1 MINLELTPKIKE
13 WLDTPADQRN
23 IAAGAELLLRI
34 NRNRILY
41 NNIMRNPAKHAP
53 TLEYHLQKILKQRLI
68 DTTHEE
74 VAQMMTHVDAIA
86 EQHGFSRPTRSEF
99 QRGKRA
105 DHDQLPPEVQQ
116 LYVDNADIMR
126 RMRDAHTKLRLI
138 NSTNSTCPDSDRFPL
153 AKDII
158 RLDLQYRDNWNLYDH
173 YVKGTP
179 LAATVRAVDSRTA
192 SKNAVK
198 TINLLIGKYAKAL
211 SNGAEAEADG
221 LRERIRN
228 LYNQID
234 NPSAKLQAKMSEL
247 NLL

>member
-13 WLDTPADQRN
+13 WLETAPEKRDLR
-23 IAAGAELLLRI
+23 AGAELLLRV

-41 NNIMRNPAKHAP
+41 NNIMRNPERHAA
-53 TLEYHLQKILKQRLI
+53 TLEYQMQKILKQRLI

-74 VAQMMTHVDAIA
+74 VARMMTQVDAIA
-86 EQHGFSRPTRSEF
+86 EQHGFTRSTRSEF

-105 DHDQLPPEVQQ
+105 DHDQLPPDVQQ

-126 RMRDAHTKLRLI
+126 RMRDAHTRLRMI
-138 NSTNSTCPDSDRFPL
+138 NATNSTCPDSDRYPL

-198 TINLLIGKYAKAL
+198 TINLLLGKYAKQP
-211 SNGAEAEADG
+211 SEAQAD
-221 LRERIRN
+221 RIRN

-234 NPSAKLQAKMSEL
+234 NPSAKLTAKMSEL
-247 NLL
+247 GLA

>member
-13 WLDTPADQRN
+13 WLDTPADQRD
-23 IAAGAELLLRI
+23 IAAGAELLLRV

-41 NNIMRNPAKHAP
+41 NNIMRNPAKHAA

-74 VAQMMTHVDAIA
+74 VARMMTQVDAIA
-86 EQHGFSRPTRSEF
+86 EQHGFTRQARSEF

-105 DHDQLPPEVQQ
+105 DHYQLPPDVQQ

-126 RMRDAHTKLRLI
+126 RMRDAHTQLRLI
-138 NSTNSTCPDSDRFPL
+138 NSTNSTCPDSDRYPL

-198 TINLLIGKYAKAL
+198 TINLQLGKYAKAI
-211 SNGAEAEADG
+211 SNGAEAAAEGLAD
-221 LRERIRN
+221 RIRN

-234 NPSAKLQAKMSEL
+234 NPSAKLRAKMSEL
-247 NLL
+247 GLA

>member
-13 WLDTPADQRN
+13 WLDTPADQRD
-23 IAAGAELLLRI
+23 IAAGAELLLRV

-41 NNIMRNPAKHAP
+41 NNIIRNPAKHAP

-74 VAQMMTHVDAIA
+74 VARMMATVDGIA
-86 EQHGFSRPTRSEF
+86 EQHGFSRSTRSEF

-105 DHDQLPPEVQQ
+105 DHDMLPPEVQQ

-126 RMRDAHTKLRLI
+126 RMRDAHTRLRMI
-138 NSTNSTCPDSDRFPL
+138 NSTNSTCPDSDRYPL

-158 RLDLQYRDNWNLYDH
+158 KLDLQYRDNWNLYDH

-179 LAATVRAVDSRTA
+179 LAATVRAVDARTSA
-192 SKNAVK
+192 KNAAK
-198 TINLLIGKYAKAL
+198 TINLLLGKYAKEP
-211 SNGAEAEADG
+211 SQSMAD
-221 LRERIRN
+221 RIRK
-228 LYNQID
+228 LYAQIPE
-234 NPSAKLQAKMSEL
+234 PSEKVKAKMSEL
-247 NLL
+247 KLS

>member
-13 WLDTPADQRN
+13 WLDTPADQRD

-41 NNIMRNPAKHAP
+41 NNTLRNPAKYAEI
-53 TLEYHLQKILKQRLI
+53 LEYQMKRLLKQRLI

-74 VAQMMTHVDAIA
+74 VAQMMTKVDAIA
-86 EQHGFSRPTRSEF
+86 EQHGFTRSTRSEF

-105 DHDQLPPEVQQ
+105 DHDMLPPEVQQ

-126 RMRDAHTKLRLI
+126 RMRDAHTRLRMI
-138 NSTNSTCPDSDRFPL
+138 NSTNSTCPDSDRYPL

-158 RLDLQYRDNWNLYDH
+158 KLDLQYRDNWNLYDH

-179 LAATVRAVDSRTA
+179 LAATVRAVDARTSA
-192 SKNAVK
+192 KNAAK
-198 TINLLIGKYAKAL
+198 TINLLLGKYAKEPSQSL
-211 SNGAEAEADG
+211 AD
-221 LRERIRN
+221 RIRN

-234 NPSAKLQAKMSEL
+234 NPSAKLKAKMLEL
-247 NLL
+247 GLA

>member
-13 WLDTPADQRN
+13 WLDTAPENRD
-23 IAAGAELLLRI
+23 IAAGAELLLRV

-41 NNIMRNPAKHAP
+41 NNIMRNPAKHAA
-53 TLEYHLQKILKQRLI
+53 TLEYHLRKILKQRLI

-74 VAQMMTHVDAIA
+74 VARMMTQVDAIA
-86 EQHGFSRPTRSEF
+86 GQHGFTRSTRSEF

-105 DHDQLPPEVQQ
+105 DHDQLPPDVQQ

-126 RMRDAHTKLRLI
+126 RMRDAHTRLRMI
-138 NSTNSTCPDSDRFPL
+138 NSTNSTCPDSDRYPL

-198 TINLLIGKYAKAL
+198 TINLLLGKYAKQP
-211 SNGAEAEADG
+211 SEAQAD
-221 LRERIRN
+221 RIRN

-234 NPSAKLQAKMSEL
+234 NPSAKLKAKMSEL
-247 NLL
+247 DLA

>member
-13 WLDTPADQRN
+13 WLDTPADQRD
-23 IAAGAELLLRI
+23 IAAGAELLLRV

-41 NNIMRNPAKHAP
+41 NNILRNPAKHAP

-74 VAQMMTHVDAIA
+74 VARMMATVDGIA
-86 EQHGFSRPTRSEF
+86 EQHGFSRSTRSEF

-105 DHDQLPPEVQQ
+105 DHDMLPPEVQQ

-126 RMRDAHTKLRLI
+126 RMRDAHTRLRMI
-138 NSTNSTCPDSDRFPL
+138 NPTNSTCPDSDRYPL

-158 RLDLQYRDNWNLYDH
+158 KLDLQYRDNWNLYDH

-179 LAATVRAVDSRTA
+179 LAATVRAVDTRTSA
-192 SKNAVK
+192 KNAAK
-198 TINLLIGKYAKAL
+198 TINLLLGKYAKEP
-211 SNGAEAEADG
+211 SQSMAD
-221 LRERIRN
+221 RIRK
-228 LYNQID
+228 LYAQIPA
-234 NPSAKLQAKMSEL
+234 PSEKVKAKMSEL
-247 NLL
+247 KLS

>member
-1 MINLELTPKIKE
+1 MIELELTPKIKE
-13 WLDTPADQRN
+13 WLDTPKDQR
-23 IAAGAELLLRI
+23 IIQEGARLLLRI
-34 NRNRILY
+34 NRNQILY
-41 NNIMRNPAKHAP
+41 NNILRNPVKYAP
-53 TLEYHLQKILKQRLI
+53 TLEYQLQRIYKQRMI

-74 VAQMMTHVDAIA
+74 VRAMMTQVDAIS
-86 EQHGFSRPTRSEF
+86 EQHGFTRPARSEF

-138 NSTNSTCPDSDRFPL
+138 NSTNSTCPDSDRYPL

-158 RLDLQYRDNWNLYDH
+158 RLDLQYRDNWNMYDH

-198 TINLLIGKYAKAL
+198 TINLLLGKYAKQP
-211 SNGAEAEADG
+211 SESQAD
-221 LRERIRN
+221 RIRN

-234 NPSAKLQAKMSEL
+234 NPSANLKAKMSDAG
-247 NLL
+247 LL

>member
-13 WLDTPADQRN
+13 WLETAPEKRDLR
-23 IAAGAELLLRI
+23 AGAELLLRI

-41 NNIMRNPAKHAP
+41 NNIMRNPERHAA
-53 TLEYHLQKILKQRLI
+53 TLEYQMQKILKQRLI

-74 VAQMMTHVDAIA
+74 VAQMMTQVDAIA
-86 EQHGFSRPTRSEF
+86 EQHGFTRSPRSEF

-105 DHDQLPPEVQQ
+105 DHDQLPPDVQQ

-126 RMRDAHTKLRLI
+126 RMRETHTRLRMI
-138 NSTNSTCPDSDRFPL
+138 NSTNSTCPDSDRYPL

-198 TINLLIGKYAKAL
+198 TINLQLGKYAKQPSDAL
-211 SNGAEAEADG
+211 AD
-221 LRERIRN
+221 RIRN

-234 NPSAKLQAKMSEL
+234 SPSAKLKAKMSDL
-247 NLL
+247 GLA

>member
-13 WLDTPADQRN
+13 WLDTPADQRD
-23 IAAGAELLLRI
+23 IAAGAELLLRV

-41 NNIMRNPAKHAP
+41 NNIIRNPAKHAP
-53 TLEYHLQKILKQRLI
+53 TLEYHLRKILKQRLI

-74 VAQMMTHVDAIA
+74 VAQMMTKVDAIA
-86 EQHGFSRPTRSEF
+86 EQHGFTRSTRSEF

-105 DHDQLPPEVQQ
+105 DHDQLPPDVQQ

-126 RMRDAHTKLRLI
+126 RMRDAHTRLRMI
-138 NSTNSTCPDSDRFPL
+138 NSTNSTCPDSDRYPL

-179 LAATVRAVDSRTA
+179 LASTVRAVDARTSA
-192 SKNAVK
+192 KNAVK
-198 TINLLIGKYAKAL
+198 TINLLLGKYAKQP
-211 SNGAEAEADG
+211 SEAQAD
-221 LRERIRN
+221 RIRN

-234 NPSAKLQAKMSEL
+234 NPSAKLKDKMSEL
-247 NLL
+247 GLA

>member
-1 MINLELTPKIKE
+1 MIELELTPKIKE
-13 WLDTPADQRN
+13 WLDTPADQRD
-23 IAAGAELLLRI
+23 IAAGAELLLRV

-41 NNIMRNPAKHAP
+41 NNILRNPAKHAP

-74 VAQMMTHVDAIA
+74 VARMMTQVDAIA
-86 EQHGFSRPTRSEF
+86 EQHGFSRQTRSEF

-105 DHDQLPPEVQQ
+105 DHDQLPPDVQQ

-126 RMRDAHTKLRLI
+126 RMRDAHTRLRMI
-138 NSTNSTCPDSDRFPL
+138 NPTNSTCPDSDRYPL

-198 TINLLIGKYAKAL
+198 TINLLLGKYAKQPSDAL
-211 SNGAEAEADG
+211 AD
-221 LRERIRN
+221 RIRN

-234 NPSAKLQAKMSEL
+234 NPSAKLKAKMSEAG
-247 NLL
+247 LL

>member
-13 WLDTPADQRN
+13 WLDTAPQNRDIQ
-23 IAAGAELLLRI
+23 AGAELLLRV

-41 NNIMRNPAKHAP
+41 NNIMRNPARHAA
-53 TLEYHLQKILKQRLI
+53 TLEYHMKKLLRQRLV

-74 VAQMMTHVDAIA
+74 VAQMMVQVDAIA
-86 EQHGFSRPTRSEF
+86 AQHGLTQPSRSEF

-116 LYVDNADIMR
+116 LYVDNADIR
-126 RMRDAHTKLRLI
+126 HRMREAHTRLRMI
-138 NSTNSTCPDSDRFPL
+138 NPTNSTCPDSDRYPL

-198 TINLLIGKYAKAL
+198 TINLLLGKYARQP
-211 SNGAEAEADG
+211 SESQAD
-221 LRERIRN
+221 RIRN
-228 LYNQID
+228 LYAQIG
-234 NPSAKLQAKMSEL
+234 NPSVKLKAKMSEL
-247 NLL
+247 GLV

>member
-13 WLDTPADQRN
+13 WLDTPADQRD
-23 IAAGAELLLRI
+23 IAAGAELLLRV

-41 NNIMRNPAKHAP
+41 NNILRNPAKHAP
-53 TLEYHLQKILKQRLI
+53 TLEYQLQRIYKQRMI

-74 VAQMMTHVDAIA
+74 VRAMMARVDDIA
-86 EQHGFSRPTRSEF
+86 KNRGLAKSERSEF

-247 NLL
+247 GLA

>member
-13 WLDTPADQRN
+13 WLDTPADQRD
-23 IAAGAELLLRI
+23 IAAGAELLLRV

-41 NNIMRNPAKHAP
+41 NNIMRNPAKHAA

-74 VAQMMTHVDAIA
+74 VARMMTHVDAIA

-105 DHDQLPPEVQQ
+105 DHDQLPPDVQQ

-126 RMRDAHTKLRLI
+126 RMRDAHTRLRMI
-138 NSTNSTCPDSDRFPL
+138 NSTNSTCPDSDRYPL

-198 TINLLIGKYAKAL
+198 TINLLLGKYAKEI
-211 SNGAEAEADG
+211 SNGAEVGAEGLAD
-221 LRERIRN
+221 RIRN

-234 NPSAKLQAKMSEL
+234 NPSAKLKAKMSEL
-247 NLL
+247 GLA

>member
-1 MINLELTPKIKE
+1 MIELELTPKIKE
-13 WLDTPADQRN
+13 WLDTPKDQR
-23 IAAGAELLLRI
+23 IIQEGARLLLRI
-34 NRNRILY
+34 NRNQILY
-41 NNIMRNPAKHAP
+41 NNILRNPVKYAP
-53 TLEYHLQKILKQRLI
+53 TLEYQLQRIYKQRMI

-74 VAQMMTHVDAIA
+74 VRAMMTQVDAIS
-86 EQHGFSRPTRSEF
+86 EQHGFTRPARSEF

-126 RMRDAHTKLRLI
+126 RMRDAHTKLRMI
-138 NSTNSTCPDSDRFPL
+138 NSTNSTCPDSDRYPL

-198 TINLLIGKYAKAL
+198 TINLQLGKYAKQPSDAL
-211 SNGAEAEADG
+211 AD
-221 LRERIRN
+221 RIRN

-234 NPSAKLQAKMSEL
+234 NPSANLKAKMSEAG
-247 NLL
+247 LL

>member
-1 MINLELTPKIKE
+1 MINLELTPKIKK
-13 WLDTPADQRN
+13 WLDTAPENRD
-23 IAAGAELLLRI
+23 IKAGAELLLRI

-41 NNIMRNPAKHAP
+41 NNIMRNPARHAA
-53 TLEYHLQKILKQRLI
+53 TLEYQLKKILKQRLI

-74 VAQMMTHVDAIA
+74 VARMMVQVDAIA
-86 EQHGFSRPTRSEF
+86 NTHGLTREPRSEF

-126 RMRDAHTKLRLI
+126 RMREAHTRLRMI
-138 NSTNSTCPDSDRFPL
+138 NSSNSTCPDSDRYPL

-179 LAATVRAVDSRTA
+179 LSATVRAVDSRTA

-198 TINLLIGKYAKAL
+198 TINLLLGKYAKNPSDAQ
-211 SNGAEAEADG
+211 AD
-221 LRERIRN
+221 RIRN
-228 LYNQID
+228 LFAQID
-234 NPSAKLQAKMSEL
+234 NPSAKLKAKMSEL
-247 NLL
+247 GLV

>member
-1 MINLELTPKIKE
+1 MINLELTPQIKK
-13 WLDTPADQRN
+13 WLDTAPEDRD
-23 IAAGAELLLRI
+23 IKAGAELLLRV

-41 NNIMRNPAKHAP
+41 NNIMRNPARHAA
-53 TLEYHLQKILKQRLI
+53 TLEYQMKKILKQRLI

-74 VAQMMTHVDAIA
+74 VARMMVQVDAIA
-86 EQHGFSRPTRSEF
+86 ASHGLTREPRSEF

-105 DHDQLPPEVQQ
+105 DHDLLPQDVQQ

-126 RMRDAHTKLRLI
+126 RMREAHTQLRMI
-138 NSTNSTCPDSDRFPL
+138 NSTNSTCPDSDRYPL

-198 TINLLIGKYAKAL
+198 TINLLLGKYAKQP
-211 SNGAEAEADG
+211 SEAQAD
-221 LRERIRN
+221 RIRN
-228 LYNQID
+228 LFAHID
-234 NPSAKLQAKMSEL
+234 NPSAKLKAKMSDL
-247 NLL
+247 GLA

>member
-13 WLDTPADQRN
+13 WLDTDPSERDIR
-23 IAAGAELLLRI
+23 AGAELLLRI
-34 NRNRILY
+34 NRNRIIY
-41 NNIMRNPAKHAP
+41 DNIMRNPARHAA
-53 TLEYHLQKILKQRLI
+53 TLEYQMKKILKQRLI

-74 VAQMMTHVDAIA
+74 VAQMMTEVDAIA
-86 EQHGFSRPTRSEF
+86 RQHGLSKSQRSEF

-126 RMRDAHTKLRLI
+126 RMREAHTRRRMI
-138 NSTNSTCPDSDRFPL
+138 NSTNSTCPDSDRYPL

-179 LAATVRAVDSRTA
+179 LSATIRAVDSRTA

-198 TINLLIGKYAKAL
+198 TINLLLGKYAKQPSDSQA
-211 SNGAEAEADG
+211 
-221 LRERIRN
+221 ERIRDI
-228 LYNQID
+228 YSRIE
-234 NPSAKLQAKMSEL
+234 NPSARLKAKMSEL
-247 NLL
+247 GLV

>member
-1 MINLELTPKIKE
+1 MINLELTPQIKK
-13 WLDTPADQRN
+13 WLDTAPEDRD
-23 IAAGAELLLRI
+23 IKAGAELLLRV

-41 NNIMRNPAKHAP
+41 NNIMRNPARHAA
-53 TLEYHLQKILKQRLI
+53 TLEYQMKKILKQRLI

-74 VAQMMTHVDAIA
+74 VARMMVQVDTIA
-86 EQHGFSRPTRSEF
+86 ASHGLTREPRSEF

-105 DHDQLPPEVQQ
+105 DHDLLPQDVQQ

-126 RMRDAHTKLRLI
+126 RMREAHTRLRMI
-138 NSTNSTCPDSDRFPL
+138 NSTNSTCPDSDRYPL

-198 TINLLIGKYAKAL
+198 TINLLLGKYAKQP
-211 SNGAEAEADG
+211 SEAQAD
-221 LRERIRN
+221 RIRN
-228 LYNQID
+228 LFAQID
-234 NPSAKLQAKMSEL
+234 NPSAKLKAKMSDL
-247 NLL
+247 GLA

>member
-1 MINLELTPKIKE
+1 MIDLELTPQIKK
-13 WLDTPADQRN
+13 WLDTAPEDRDIQ
-23 IAAGAELLLRI
+23 AGAELLLRV
-34 NRNRILY
+34 NRNRVLY
-41 NNIMRNPAKHAP
+41 NNIMRNPRRHAA
-53 TLEYHLQKILKQRLI
+53 TLEYQLNKLLKQRLV

-74 VAQMMTHVDAIA
+74 VAQMMAQVDGIA
-86 EQHGFSRPTRSEF
+86 AQHGLIRETRSEF

-105 DHDQLPPEVQQ
+105 DHDQLPADVQQ

-126 RMRDAHTKLRLI
+126 RMREAHTRLRMI
-138 NSTNSTCPDSDRFPL
+138 NSTNSTCPDSDRYPL

-198 TINLLIGKYAKAL
+198 TINLLLGRYAKQP
-211 SNGAEAEADG
+211 SDVQAD
-221 LRERIRN
+221 RIRG
-228 LYNQID
+228 LYAQID
-234 NPSAKLQAKMSEL
+234 NPSAKLKAKMSEL
-247 NLL
+247 GLV

>member
-13 WLDTPADQRN
+13 WLDTPADQRD
-23 IAAGAELLLRI
+23 IAAGAELLLRV

-41 NNIMRNPAKHAP
+41 NNIIRNPAKHAP

-74 VAQMMTHVDAIA
+74 VARMMATVDGIA
-86 EQHGFSRPTRSEF
+86 EQHGFSRSTRSEF

-105 DHDQLPPEVQQ
+105 DHDMLPPEVQQ

-126 RMRDAHTKLRLI
+126 RMRDAHTRLRMI
-138 NSTNSTCPDSDRFPL
+138 NSTNSTCPDSDRYPL

-158 RLDLQYRDNWNLYDH
+158 KLDLQYRDNWNLYDH

-179 LAATVRAVDSRTA
+179 LAATVRAVDARTSA
-192 SKNAVK
+192 KNAAK
-198 TINLLIGKYAKAL
+198 TINLLLGKYAKDP
-211 SNGAEAEADG
+211 SQSMAD
-221 LRERIRN
+221 RIRK
-228 LYNQID
+228 LYAQIPE
-234 NPSAKLQAKMSEL
+234 PSEKVKAKMSEL
-247 NLL
+247 KLS